1 MGSIVIIRIGNI
13 KVVGIVGIGY
23 IAFRYINQCVFQ
35 ISFFLESVI
44 DDFSEGIE
52 LVGRLVD
59 DALAFQQ
66 KGGKDIIVLCESS
79 RMVIEHLC
87 KFLGYFQIVR
97 HLGVGESDK
106 MGIIIVSA
114 KETLLNGFLHR
125 ELEGVFAFS
134 TEELPDGC
142 IAFIVKLPVGRS
154 RESYSSAIMYC
165 FQSVLYAGCTHVVG
179 FVGNEQQLP
188 SREGDQ
194 ICKHVLSGK
203 GGVRG
208 NNDIGVLLMRKI

>member
-79 RMVIEHLC
+79 
-87 KFLGYFQIVR
+87 
-97 HLGVGESDK
+97 
-106 MGIIIVSA
+106 
-114 KETLLNGFLHR
+114 
-125 ELEGVFAFS
+125 
-134 TEELPDGC
+134 
-142 IAFIVKLPVGRS
+142 
-154 RESYSSAIMYC
+154 
-165 FQSVLYAGCTHVVG
+165 
-179 FVGNEQQLP
+179 
-188 SREGDQ
+188 
-194 ICKHVLSGK
+194 
-203 GGVRG
+203 
-208 NNDIGVLLMRKI
+208 